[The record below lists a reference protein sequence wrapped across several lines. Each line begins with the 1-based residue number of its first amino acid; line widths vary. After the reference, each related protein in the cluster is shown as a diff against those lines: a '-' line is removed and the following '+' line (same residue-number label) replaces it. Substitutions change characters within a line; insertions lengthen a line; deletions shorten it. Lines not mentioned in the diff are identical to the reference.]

1 MIQIFWCLCNLAWFT
16 SKLYILLLQISFY
29 LSPNRA
35 KQISLLFWSTPSWI
49 SYSPSIQSKN
59 PRFVDN
65 SSCEDSNESDQSISR
80 FTQARRSKVPDKRIA
95 IPVMRF
101 AFSRRRSL
109 RLLIAIP
116 QQAEVRNFSENVLPL
131 LPAHTAIGPFPNR
144 LRLIPSDSQTVH
156 IAGFAEFRKA
166 TDRHV
171 GQLRSDSVR
180 KV

>member
-1 MIQIFWCLCNLAWFT
+1 MNRINR
-16 SKLYILLLQISFY
+16 SKQ
-29 LSPNRA
+29 
-35 KQISLLFWSTPSWI
+35 
-49 SYSPSIQSKN
+49 
-59 PRFVDN
+59 
-65 SSCEDSNESDQSISR
+65 ISR

-101 AFSRRRSL
+101 AFSRATTFPQTFDSHPSASGGFATSRRTCS
-109 RLLIAIP
+109 P
-116 QQAEVRNFSENVLPL
+116 SPPV
-131 LPAHTAIGPFPNR
+131 HTAIGPFPNR

>member
-1 MIQIFWCLCNLAWFT
+1 MNRISR
-16 SKLYILLLQISFY
+16 SKQ
-29 LSPNRA
+29 
-35 KQISLLFWSTPSWI
+35 
-49 SYSPSIQSKN
+49 
-59 PRFVDN
+59 
-65 SSCEDSNESDQSISR
+65 ISR

-101 AFSRRRSL
+101 AFSPATTFPQTFDSHPSVSGGSQ
-109 RLLIAIP
+109 LLGERAFP
-116 QQAEVRNFSENVLPL
+116 
-131 LPAHTAIGPFPNR
+131 PAHTAIGPFPNR
-144 LRLIPSDSQTVH
+144 LRLIPSESQTVH

>member
-59 PRFVDN
+59 PRFVDTRVARIPMN
-65 SSCEDSNESDQSISR
+65 RISRSKQISR

-101 AFSRRRSL
+101 AFSPATTFPQTFDSHPSASGGSQ
-109 RLLIAIP
+109 LLGERA
-116 QQAEVRNFSENVLPL
+116 
-131 LPAHTAIGPFPNR
+131 FPPCSYR
-144 LRLIPSDSQTVH
+144 DWTISKPS
-156 IAGFAEFRKA
+156 A
-166 TDRHV
+166 TN
-171 GQLRSDSVR
+171 SVR
-180 KV
+180 LANRAYSRICRIS

>member
-1 MIQIFWCLCNLAWFT
+1 MNRISR
-16 SKLYILLLQISFY
+16 SKQ
-29 LSPNRA
+29 
-35 KQISLLFWSTPSWI
+35 
-49 SYSPSIQSKN
+49 
-59 PRFVDN
+59 
-65 SSCEDSNESDQSISR
+65 ISR

-101 AFSRRRSL
+101 AFSP
-109 RLLIAIP
+109 ATTFP
-116 QQAEVRNFSENVLPL
+116 QTFDSHPSASEAEVRNFSENVPS
-131 LPAHTAIGPFPNR
+131 PPVHTAIGPFPNR
-144 LRLIPSDSQTVH
+144 LRLIPSESQTVH